1 MSVLVKY
8 QRKTSPC
15 SFRSGLPRIKNQRYA
30 PSCLRKRASA
40 SHGSPVHPKNLRE
53 ANFRSAVQRVGPR
66 ALRQKVSLNQ
76 ASRPPED
83 ADAFAGDDPA
93 ELSSFHLVVV

>member
-1 MSVLVKY
+1 MG
-8 QRKTSPC
+8 
-15 SFRSGLPRIKNQRYA
+15 RSWSYRRQHSQIG
-30 PSCLRKRASA
+30 
-40 SHGSPVHPKNLRE
+40 VHPKNLRE
-53 ANFRSAVQRVGPR
+53 ADFRSAVQRVGPR